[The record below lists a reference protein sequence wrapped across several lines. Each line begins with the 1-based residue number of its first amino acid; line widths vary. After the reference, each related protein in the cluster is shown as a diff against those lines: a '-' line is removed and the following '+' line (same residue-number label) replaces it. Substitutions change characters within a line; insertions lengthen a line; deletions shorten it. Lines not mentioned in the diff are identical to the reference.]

1 MKRREF
7 ITLIGGVAAALPLTV
22 RAQQQDRIRLV
33 GVLMG
38 FAESDL
44 NTQSQIMTLREALAK
59 LGWIEG
65 SNFRIELRWGA
76 ANPERIRTFAK
87 ELVGLRPDAILGQTT
102 PVIGALAHE
111 TQTTPIVFVNIADP
125 ISGGFVT
132 SFARPDKNITGFALF
147 ESGMGGKWVER
158 LKQIAPRTASVAL
171 LFNPTTTVPPQFFM
185 PSIKAAASSFA
196 IEISSTPVHA
206 NDEIEGVIA
215 AQARSPGGAL
225 IVMPNSFTTTNRKF
239 IIALAA
245 RYRVPTIYNASVFA
259 KSGGLISYGSDFVEQ
274 FRQAA
279 GYIDRILKGAKP
291 ADLPVQGPTKLE
303 LIINLNT
310 AKALGL
316 EVPVHLQQLADE
328 LIE

>member
-1 MKRREF
+1 MRRRDF
-7 ITLIGGVAAALPLTV
+7 ITLLGGTAGWPFAV
-22 RAQQQDRIRLV
+22 RAQQADRMRLI

-44 NTQSQIMTLREALAK
+44 NAQSQIMALREALAK
-59 LGWIEG
+59 LGWMEG
-65 SNFRIELRWGA
+65 NNFRIELRWGA
-76 ANPERIRTFAK
+76 ADPERIRTFAK
-87 ELVGLRPDAILGQTT
+87 ELVGLRPDAIVGQTT
-102 PVIGALAHE
+102 PVISALVRE
-111 TQTTPIVFVNIADP
+111 TQTIPIVFVNISDP
-125 ISGGFVT
+125 ISSGFVT
-132 SFARPDKNITGFALF
+132 SLARPDKNITGFALF
-147 ESGMGGKWVER
+147 EPSMGGKWVER

-185 PSIKAAASSFA
+185 PSIQAAASSFA
-196 IEISSTPVHA
+196 IEVSSAPVHA
-206 NDEIEGVIA
+206 NGEIEGVIA

-225 IVMPNSFTTTNRKF
+225 IVMPDSFTTTNRES
-239 IIALAA
+239 IIVLAA

-274 FRQAA
+274 FRQAG

-316 EVPVHLQQLADE
+316 EVPLHLQQLADE